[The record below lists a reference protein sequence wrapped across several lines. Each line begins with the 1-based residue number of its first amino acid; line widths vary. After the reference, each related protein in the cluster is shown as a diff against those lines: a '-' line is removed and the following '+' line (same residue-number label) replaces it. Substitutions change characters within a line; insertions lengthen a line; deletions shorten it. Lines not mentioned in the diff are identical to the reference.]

1 MQQHLLVTVHK
12 YFHKS
17 LGKNSNIENGRDPTH
32 ESFSPEITVQEA
44 LPMRGRKEGRRVK
57 AVLRPDTEEP
67 LPRQSSPWPECEAEG
82 NCQMN

>member
-1 MQQHLLVTVHK
+1 MSPLVLR
-12 YFHKS
+12 S
-17 LGKNSNIENGRDPTH
+17 LFR
-32 ESFSPEITVQEA
+32 EA
-44 LPMRGRKEGRRVK
+44 LPWGLEERRRVK